1 MNRIQMPPRRDPAN
15 ETVSG
20 ERSGVVYLGQPA
32 PFDFATSFSPLKTLG
47 HEIGVRPCLKLRVIP
62 NRSR

>member
-1 MNRIQMPPRRDPAN
+1 MNRIQMPLRRDPAN

-32 PFDFATSFSPLKTLG
+32 PFDFATSFSPLKTLVKPG
-47 HEIGVRPCLKLRVIP
+47 
-62 NRSR
+62 